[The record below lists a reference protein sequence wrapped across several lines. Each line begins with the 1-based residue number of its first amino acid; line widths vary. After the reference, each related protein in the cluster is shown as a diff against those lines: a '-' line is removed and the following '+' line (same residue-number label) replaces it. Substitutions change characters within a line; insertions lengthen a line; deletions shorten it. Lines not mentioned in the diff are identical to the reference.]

1 MADNIPFSN
10 LINATRGFGQLP
22 MVRQLGLLVGLSAS
36 IALGFAVV
44 VWSREPSYVPLFTHL
59 RPEETTQIL
68 DSLQD
73 GGIKYKLDQ
82 TTGSVLV
89 AADETY
95 KAKIQLASSGL
106 PNATEAGFASMLK
119 EQRIGS
125 SRFMENARY
134 LYAMEEE
141 LGRTIASING
151 VKSARV
157 HLAIPKESAFVGDEK
172 KPSASVLVDLSSGQ
186 PLSASQVQAIVH
198 MVASSVANLDSS
210 QVTVVDQQGQLLT
223 SDSSQSGLAQSKE
236 EFNYTKELEQAYEK
250 RINAMLIPLLGSGNV
265 QAKVAALLDF
275 TKIEQTQEQYT
286 PDKTIRSEQVMEQGE
301 KSGQPEEIAKGV
313 PGAASNQPA
322 LQSAAQPPQPAAANN
337 PIPAAAAAAA
347 NAAGQP
353 AAAGAAPYRMQTT
366 RNYELGRTI
375 SHSTMPTG
383 RLQRVSV
390 AVVVNDHQIPDLK
403 TGKVTAKPLTPE
415 EIQKITDLVKN
426 AVGFDQQRG
435 DQVSVVNIPFAQE
448 TKIEA
453 ANALPIWEESW
464 FWQGFKIALSSAL
477 VLLLIFVVL
486 RPVLKSLATKGIN
499 TPSLSYMPQVP
510 ASAEAGS
517 ANGAYRAPL
526 THEAAPQ
533 GWNAVQQL
541 AMDDPKKIAQ
551 VMKNWVGNEE

>member
-1 MADNIPFSN
+1 MADSIPFAN
-10 LINATRGFGQLP
+10 FLNATRGFGQLP

-141 LGRTIASING
+141 LSRTIASING

-172 KPSASVLVDLSSGQ
+172 KPSASVLVDLASGQ
-186 PLSASQVQAIVH
+186 PLSTSQVQAIVH
-198 MVASSVANLDSS
+198 MVASSVANLTPE

-223 SDSSQSGLAQSKE
+223 GDSTQSGLAQSKE

-250 RINAMLIPLLGSGNV
+250 RINAMLLPLVGSGNV
-265 QAKVAALLDF
+265 QAKVSALLDF
-275 TKIEQTQEQYT
+275 TKVEQTQEQYT

-301 KSGQPEEIAKGV
+301 KSGQAEEVAKGV

-322 LQSAAQPPQPAAANN
+322 LQPPPQPAAANN
-337 PIPAAAAAAA
+337 PASAAA
-347 NAAGQP
+347 NAGGQP
-353 AAAGAAPYRMQTT
+353 AAASATPYRIQTT

-383 RLQRVSV
+383 RLQRISV
-390 AVVVNDHQIPDLK
+390 AVVVNDHQISDPK

-415 EIQKITDLVKN
+415 EVQKITDLVKN

-448 TKIEA
+448 SKIEA
-453 ANALPIWEESW
+453 VNELPLWEESW
-464 FWQGFKIALSSAL
+464 FWQFFKIGLGAAL
-477 VLLLIFVVL
+477 VLLLVFFVL
-486 RPVLKSLATKGIN
+486 RPVLKNLAEKGAN
-499 TPSLSYMPQVP
+499 APPLGYMPQLP
-510 ASAEAGS
+510 AGEAGS
-517 ANGAYRAPL
+517 SNGAYRATLGHDPV
-526 THEAAPQ
+526 PQ